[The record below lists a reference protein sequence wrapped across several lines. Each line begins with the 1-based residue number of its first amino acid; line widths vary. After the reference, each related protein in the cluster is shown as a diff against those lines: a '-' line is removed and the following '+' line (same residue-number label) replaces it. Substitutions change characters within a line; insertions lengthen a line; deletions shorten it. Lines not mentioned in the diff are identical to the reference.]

1 MAYFPHAFQKL
12 MLATNAAPFLDGNNT
27 NGTNGTNATT
37 SLLPGQIGFVSAKNH
52 KVVDLDPANVSLTYA
67 NFPLLY
73 LAQGSFH
80 PADKDKIGPFHGG
93 YTETVKSKGINP
105 KYVSGFYYAAPKA
118 PVQNIIIVKPGANC
132 VSLTCDTTYRLRVD
146 VKGSPALR
154 FLTHNAYLTVD
165 AYTGC
170 CNTDNGNG
178 VDPLVVLLQ
187 WKEALA
193 KSPIMAQ
200 FVSPKVWNVAASTT
214 TSAAATSATSV
225 VVSSAT
231 GIAAGQKIVGIG
243 IPNNTFVGTPSGT
256 TIPLVDAA
264 GAAVTV
270 TVASGATIKTYTEVT
285 TAFDSYTPDASAS
298 SSDAFIELTAAY
310 ADTTFGNASFQP
322 TDFYEV
328 QPLQLV
334 AAVVDDMDQP
344 CATKCFGAI
353 SATNNST
360 VTATMSTVF
369 VTNST
374 TGGVFETQATAQG
387 NGFGETIIRE
397 LILSNRYQQEPWNND
412 PRLREVLD
420 DTTFASGVTRSSRY
434 GAYYILHSVPRKSNP
449 SGTMDAD
456 QYLVKIVVTGANTTF
471 SNFVNAWLAAAGSE
485 VSLQTV

>member
-12 MLATNAAPFLDGNNT
+12 LVATNATPFRDGDDT
-27 NGTNGTNATT
+27 GAVAGAIATT
-37 SLLPGQIGFVSAKNH
+37 ALLAGQIGIINAKTN
-52 KVVDLDPANVSLTYA
+52 KVLDLNAAPSYA
-67 NFPLLY
+67 NLPLVY

-80 PADKDKIGPFHGG
+80 TNDKIGPFHGG

-118 PVQNIIIVKPGANC
+118 PVQNIIVVKPAANC
-132 VSLTCDTTYRLRVD
+132 EAIACDTTYRLRVD

-170 CNTDNGNG
+170 CDTSNSN
-178 VDPLVVLLQ
+178 VDPLIVLLQ
-187 WKEALA
+187 WKEQLA
-193 KSPIMAQ
+193 ASPIMSQ
-200 FVSPKVWNVAASTT
+200 FVSPKVWNSAASTT
-214 TSAAATSATSV
+214 GSATAATNLTVASG
-225 VVSSAT
+225 T
-231 GIAAGQKIVGIG
+231 GVAAGQKVVGAG
-243 IPNNTFVGTPSGT
+243 IPNNTFVKSTYTSGT
-256 TIPLVDAA
+256 TVPLADAA
-264 GAAVTV
+264 GADVTV
-270 TVASGATIKTYTEVT
+270 TVAAATPVKFYSEVT
-285 TAFDSYTPDASAS
+285 TAFSAYTPDGTPDTN
-298 SSDAFIELTAAY
+298 DAFLELTAAY
-310 ADTTFGNASFQP
+310 ADTTFGNCSFQP
-322 TDFYEV
+322 TDFYEL

-344 CATKCFGAI
+344 CATKCFGA
-353 SATNNST
+353 SSTLNST
-360 VTATMSTVF
+360 VTSTMSTVF
-369 VTNST
+369 VTNAT
-374 TGGVFETQATAQG
+374 TGGIFETQATAQG
-387 NGFGETIIRE
+387 NGFGETIVRE

-420 DTTFASGVTRSSRY
+420 DTVFSAGISRSSRY

-471 SNFVNAWLAAAGSE
+471 SNFVNAWLAAGGSE